1 MRLIDEEGT
10 NKGVVPIEEAQTY
23 ARDVGLDLVEVAP
36 NARPPVCRVMDY
48 GKFRY
53 EQEKK
58 AKQARKQSKQVE
70 VKELRLRPKTDDHHI
85 GFKAKQARKFLEKGN
100 KVRVRVL
107 FRGRER
113 YHGDIGREM
122 LHEFADQLSDVSKI
136 EQGPTHEGRSMTM
149 MLVPGE

>member
-1 MRLIDEEGT
+1 MRLIDEEGE
-10 NKGVVPIEEAQTY
+10 NKGVVPIEEAQQY
-23 ARDVGLDLVEVAP
+23 ARDVGFDLVEVAP

-58 AKQARKQSKQVE
+58 AKQARKASKQVE

-85 GFKAKQARKFLEKGN
+85 GVKAKQARRFLEKGN

-113 YHGDIGREM
+113 YHGDIGRDM
-122 LHEFADQLSDVSKI
+122 LQEFAEQLSDVSEI
-136 EQGPTHEGRSMTM
+136 EQAPTHQGRSMTM
-149 MLVPGE
+149 MLVPSD